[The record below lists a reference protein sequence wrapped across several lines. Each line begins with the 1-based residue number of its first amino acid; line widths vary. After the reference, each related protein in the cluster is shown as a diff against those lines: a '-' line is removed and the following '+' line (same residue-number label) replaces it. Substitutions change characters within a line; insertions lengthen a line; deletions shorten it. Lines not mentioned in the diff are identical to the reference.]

1 MPTSVT
7 GISSSRRRRH
17 RTARRAALPGRFA
30 GPGHPLAR
38 RVAASVRLRGF
49 TLIEI
54 LVVIVIIGVIVT
66 FAVLSFNV
74 LGGDRE
80 AEQEARRLAAILAQ
94 VRDEAALQGRDLGL
108 RLEPSAYEF
117 MSLEPRRGGWQ
128 PVADDDLLRRR
139 ELPDGLRMRLWLE
152 SREVILEQPRAE
164 KRKKVETPTPQVI
177 VLGSGE
183 IVPFDLEIAR
193 EGGGTRWRVA
203 ATPEGELVTDSPDA
217 SS

>member
-1 MPTSVT
+1 MTHASAAGSGLRPAPRASAATRSMQPV
-7 GISSSRRRRH
+7 H
-17 RTARRAALPGRFA
+17 RARQRC
-30 GPGHPLAR
+30 GPP
-38 RVAASVRLRGF
+38 RGF

-66 FAVLSFNV
+66 FAVLSFGV

-80 AEQEARRLAAILAQ
+80 AEQEARRLSAILAQ
-94 VRDEAALQGRDLGL
+94 VREEAALQGRDLGL
-108 RLEPSAYEF
+108 RLEPTAYEF
-117 MSLEPRRGGWQ
+117 MSLEPRRGGWE
-128 PVADDDLLRRR
+128 VIADDDLMRRR

-152 SREVILEQPRAE
+152 SREVLLEQPRAE
-164 KRKKVETPTPQVI
+164 ARKKVETPTPQVI

-203 ATPEGELVTDSPDA
+203 ATLQGELVTDSPDA
-217 SS
+217 TS

>member
-1 MPTSVT
+1 
-7 GISSSRRRRH
+7 
-17 RTARRAALPGRFA
+17 
-30 GPGHPLAR
+30 
-38 RVAASVRLRGF
+38 
-49 TLIEI
+49 
-54 LVVIVIIGVIVT
+54 VIIGVIVT
-66 FAVLSFNV
+66 FAVLSFSV

-80 AEQEARRLAAILAQ
+80 SEQEARRLAAVLAQ
-94 VRDEAALQGRDLGL
+94 VRDEAALQGRDLGV
-108 RLEPSAYEF
+108 RFEPTAYEF

-164 KRKKVETPTPQVI
+164 QRKKVETPTPQVI

-183 IVPFDLEIAR
+183 IIPFDLEIAR

-203 ATPEGELVTDSPDA
+203 ATLEGELTTDSPDA
-217 SS
+217 AR